1 MTPMLTF
8 GLFGCGDEKGEKSV
22 EVLGL
27 DQDDALVLGDLH
39 VCVAK
44 HVGQVSQ
51 PVDLKIQ

>member
-44 HVGQVSQ
+44 HVGQVSLA
-51 PVDLKIQ
+51 VDLKIQ